1 MDALVIGKPNVG
13 KSLFVLNFASYLG
26 LREIRL
32 DVMSSDDRV
41 SVRRVSLEDAKR
53 KLVSHTAHKT
63 LLPRRVDLVSLLG
76 SLMTRAPS
84 PNGSVH
90 ITVKPVDRMRP
101 SGSRR
106 IGGIPLPR
114 EHVVAIV
121 LCAVSTF
128 DPLCRG
134 LRPLSMGNDAIHAGR
149 VQRANHQRYPKHGR
163 VLFFEP
169 CCTGLAIG

>member
-1 MDALVIGKPNVG
+1 MTVRIYATLMSREMRGPVIGGNRCCCTNWRGRRISPDPRG
-13 KSLFVLNFASYLG
+13 K
-26 LREIRL
+26 
-32 DVMSSDDRV
+32 M
-41 SVRRVSLEDAKR
+41 
-53 KLVSHTAHKT
+53 
-63 LLPRRVDLVSLLG
+63 SLLG